1 MINALVRAYAAALR
15 LANPRLA
22 EYSSTE
28 TADAFHAL
36 LRRARDNSGISGV
49 IGHSLGAFLDLLKN
63 IDLTGPDDGRKPD
76 PVERGKLYIKSAWR
90 GLTKSPLFSLIAIL
104 TTAVGVG
111 ATSLV
116 FTVVNG
122 VLFSPLPY
130 ADSDRLV
137 NVWHDLVNEQQY
149 LPAVNPAD
157 FRDFQEMATLFE
169 EFAAGS
175 GNGQVGVA
183 GVLTGNGVPQRVDV
197 TPVTHNFFSMLG
209 IDPVMGRHFQE
220 HEEANNGPRV
230 ALISHELWNSRF
242 GSDPTV
248 VGKSMT
254 MDGEP
259 WEIVGVLPAGFRL
272 LLPSEAFLID
282 HADVWVPLQINY
294 ASLPPRNWTYFTVL
308 GKMAD
313 GVTLEAAQA
322 EMESIENHLRS
333 TYPEHETAGLEIRI
347 VPFQDDIVKAAR
359 NGLLL
364 LLGAVSFV
372 LLIAIANVAH
382 LMMIR
387 GADRERELAIRA
399 SLGAGRSTVIGHV
412 LAESLAIGL
421 VGGAI
426 GFAMAVGGL
435 ELLETMR
442 PASLPRIDELGV
454 DAGMLLFTL
463 CASLMSAIGFGL
475 WPALKASRTD
485 VNSLLHEGGRG
496 GVSRRARRVR
506 SLLVGAEVAVTLV
519 LLVGAALMIRSFA
532 ALREVDPGFDPE
544 NVLTFAVT
552 APRSDYPG
560 GTEVATFYSELQR
573 GIEGINGVEMVGAV
587 SQLPLTGSVPL
598 WPYAHDD
605 ASLASQ
611 SLTADGRVVSAG
623 YFEATGTRLK
633 EGRFFRAGDEQAGET
648 LVIVDDRLAERAWP
662 GEAAVGKELMLSTD
676 GQWRGRVIGV
686 IEHPRYHDLRSD
698 AREQLYR
705 FHGLSP
711 SRNMS
716 FAVRHSGNPEHVTAQ
731 VRRVLGDLNSGLP
744 IDRVR
749 PMTALV
755 EDATAETSFTLM
767 LMSAFGVIALIL
779 ATVGM
784 YGVISYTVNQRSRE
798 FAIRMALG
806 QTQRRVVSSVIASSL
821 KVVGIG
827 MISGVVLASL
837 LGESMEGLLYGVNAR
852 DPIVYLAIS
861 TVLLATGLA
870 ATYLP
875 ARRATVEDPASTLRA
890 E

>member
-1 MINALVRAYAAALR
+1 MIKALVRAYAAALR
-15 LANPRLA
+15 LTNPRLA
-22 EYSSTE
+22 EYSSAE
-28 TADAFHAL
+28 TSAAFDAL
-36 LRRARDNSGISGV
+36 LRRARDSRGTPGV
-49 IGHSLGAFLDLLKN
+49 IGHAVGAFVDLLKN
-63 IDLTGPDDGRKPD
+63 IDLSGPEGSRKPN
-76 PVERGKLYIKSAWR
+76 PVERGRLHTKSALR
-90 GLTKSPLFSLIAIL
+90 GLTKSPMFSLVAVV

-111 ATSLV
+111 ATTLV

-122 VLFSPLPY
+122 VLFAPLPY

-157 FRDFQEMATLFE
+157 FRDFQDMATLFE

-183 GVLTGNGVPQRVDV
+183 GVLTGDGVPQRVDV

-209 IDPVMGRHFQE
+209 IEPVMGRHFEE

-230 ALISHELWNSRF
+230 AMISYELWNSRF
-242 GSDPTV
+242 GSDPAMI
-248 VGKSMT
+248 GKSMT
-254 MDGEP
+254 MDGHQ
-259 WEIVGVLPAGFRL
+259 WEVVGVLPRGFRL

-282 HADVWVPLQINY
+282 HADVWVPLQIDY
-294 ASLPPRNWTYFTVL
+294 TSLPPRNWTYFTVL
-308 GKMAD
+308 GKMAE
-313 GVTLEAAQA
+313 GVTVEAAQA
-322 EMESIENHLRS
+322 EMESIESHLRS

-364 LLGAVSFV
+364 LLGAVTFV
-372 LLIAIANVAH
+372 LLIAVANVAH

-399 SLGAGRSTVIGHV
+399 SLGAGRGTVIGHV

-421 VGGAI
+421 IGGAT
-426 GFAMAVGGL
+426 GFLLAIGGL
-435 ELLETMR
+435 EILEVMR
-442 PASLPRIDELGV
+442 PANLPRIDELGV
-454 DAGMLLFTL
+454 DAGMLAFSLATSLF
-463 CASLMSAIGFGL
+463 ASIGFGL

-485 VNSLLHEGGRG
+485 VNSLLHEGGRS
-496 GVSRRARRVR
+496 GVSRRTRRVR
-506 SLLVGAEVAVTLV
+506 NVLVGVEVAVTLV

-532 ALREVDPGFDPE
+532 ALREVDPGFDPN
-544 NVLTFAVT
+544 NVLTFAIT

-560 GTEVATFYSELQR
+560 GQEVATFYRELQR
-573 GIEGINGVEMVGAV
+573 GIEEISGVETVGAV

-598 WPYAHDD
+598 WPYAYDD
-605 ASLASQ
+605 ESLTSQ
-611 SLTADGRVVSAG
+611 SLTADGRTVTAG
-623 YFEATGTRLK
+623 YFEATGTRLR
-633 EGRFFRAGDEQAGET
+633 EGRFFRPGDEESGEF
-648 LVIVDDRLAERAWP
+648 LVVIDERLAERAWP
-662 GEAAVGKELMLSTD
+662 SESAVGRELFLSDD
-676 GQWRGRVIGV
+676 GRARGRVIGV
-686 IEHPRYHDLRSD
+686 IEHPRYQDLRSD

-705 FHGLSP
+705 YHGFSP
-711 SRNMS
+711 ARNMS
-716 FAVRHSGNPEHVTAQ
+716 FTVRHSGNPERVIAQ
-731 VRRVLGDLNSGLP
+731 VRRVLADLNSGLP
-744 IDRVR
+744 VDRVR
-749 PMTALV
+749 PMSELV
-755 EDATAETSFTLM
+755 DDATAETSFTLM

-779 ATVGM
+779 AAVGM

-806 QTQRRVVSSVIASSL
+806 QSQGGVVRNVIRGSL
-821 KVVGIG
+821 TVVGAG
-827 MISGVVLASL
+827 MVSGVVLASL

-852 DPIVYLAIS
+852 DPVVYLVIS
-861 TVLLATGLA
+861 TVLMATGLA